1 MKKITSLIL
10 ALVMALSLTTAAFA
24 VDVYPEG
31 GSVTIT
37 TGISDTT
44 GTSSTGDT
52 WNIAVTGNAGA
63 AEKPNAAGIDVKY
76 YVVVSWTVD
85 NSITYKVGENDYS
98 WAFYDAN
105 GKIDSV
111 SADSTVT
118 KAGYEATGATWSGS
132 AKVNVKISNWSNAK
146 LTATYGF
153 VVNGDTEATKAGCK
167 ISSALSGFT
176 ASYEGNKQTEE
187 IASAS
192 DLALANTTDYTT
204 DTAQTNGDGFDV
216 TIDATNAAGAI
227 TGTAT
232 IGYVT
237 VTLAGTPDKTV

>member
-24 VDVYPEG
+24 ADVYPEG

-44 GTSSTGDT
+44 DTSSTGDT
-52 WNIAVTGNAGA
+52 WNIAVAGNAGA
-63 AEKPNAAGIDVKY
+63 AEAPNAAKIDAKY
-76 YVVVSWTVD
+76 YVVVTWTVT

-98 WAFYDAN
+98 WAFYDAD

-111 SADSTVT
+111 SKDSVVT
-118 KAGYEATGATWSGS
+118 KAGYEATSATWSGE
-132 AKVNVKISNWSNAK
+132 ATVNVKISNWSNAK

-153 VVNGDTEATKAGCK
+153 VVNGDTEATKPGCK

-176 ASYEGNKQTEE
+176 ASYEDPTKTEE
-187 IASAS
+187 IPSASA
-192 DLALANTTDYTT
+192 LALANPDYTT
-204 DTAQTNGDGFDV
+204 DKAQTNGDGFDV
-216 TIDATNAAGAI
+216 TIKTDTAAGAI